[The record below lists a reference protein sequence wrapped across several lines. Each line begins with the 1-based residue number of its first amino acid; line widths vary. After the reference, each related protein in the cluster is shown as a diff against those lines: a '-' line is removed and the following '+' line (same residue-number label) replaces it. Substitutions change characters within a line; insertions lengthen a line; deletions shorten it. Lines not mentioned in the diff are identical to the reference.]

1 MSEEKITQ
9 LIRQIHEEKVY
20 QDFVGQVLEETKLGV
35 SKSLNQKVSNLLE
48 FSENQISKKVIP
60 FARTKPFSLGKTTL
74 LAAAGEKLGTW
85 FEHPLV
91 FPSSGMVVDIRRIVG
106 SENEVDIYIQSNSE
120 DESVI
125 QQSLRPFKDTSISI
139 RMTLA
144 DEIMLDAEIY
154 IDDSACFAEGHGR
167 LSNVEKN
174 DLSGDI
180 DFQVILD

>member
-60 FARTKPFSLGKTTL
+60 FARTKPLSLGKTTL
-74 LAAAGEKLGTW
+74 LAAAGENVGNW

-106 SENEVDIYIQSNSE
+106 SEDEVDLYIQSNSD

-125 QQSLRPFKDTSISI
+125 QQSLSPFKSKSLSI
-139 RMTLA
+139 RLTLSG
-144 DEIMLDAEIY
+144 EIMLDANIY
-154 IDDSACFAEGHGR
+154 IDESACFAEGQGK
-167 LSNVEKN
+167 LVNIEKN

-180 DFQVILD
+180 DFEVILE